1 MQKTCTATLYLCT
14 CKMMF
19 NLKLV
24 HMTELAKWAWLI
36 LLCILFLGEWT
47 LVIIVFD
54 IIVFGLVAWL
64 KPEWLEKF

>member
-1 MQKTCTATLYLCT
+1 
-14 CKMMF
+14 MMF

-54 IIVFGLVAWL
+54 IVVFGLVAWL

>member
-1 MQKTCTATLYLCT
+1 
-14 CKMMF
+14 
-19 NLKLV
+19 
-24 HMTELAKWAWLI
+24 MTELAKWALLI

-54 IIVFGLVAWL
+54 IVVFGLVAWL